1 MQEHSKRKKK
11 AVNLSI
17 DAELLAEAKEAGINL
32 SEALE
37 RTLAGELK
45 HQRWETWRRE
55 NRAAIEAHNEF
66 IREHGL
72 LSDDWRKF

>member
-1 MQEHSKRKKK
+1 MQEAVKRRKK

-17 DAELLAEAKEAGINL
+17 DAKLLAEAKEAGINL
-32 SEALE
+32 SETLEHAL
-37 RTLAGELK
+37 TSELR
-45 HQRWETWRRE
+45 HDRWDRWRQE

-72 LSDDWRKF
+72 LSDEWRKF